1 MNDVETE
8 KQKLI
13 KLLEQLENKESQA
26 QINLSKEQTEQLAR
40 VIKKLLKQQ
49 LH

>member
-8 KQKLI
+8 KRKLI
-13 KLLEQLENKESQA
+13 KLLEQLEDKESQT
-26 QINLSKEQTEQLAR
+26 QIKLSKEQTEQLAR